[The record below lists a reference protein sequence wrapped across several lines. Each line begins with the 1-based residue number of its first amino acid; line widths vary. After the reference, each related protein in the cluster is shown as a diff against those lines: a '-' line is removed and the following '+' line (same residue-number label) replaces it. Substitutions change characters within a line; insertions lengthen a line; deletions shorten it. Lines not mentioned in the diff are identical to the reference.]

1 MRVLIVVFFVAFSG
15 LVAADTSET
24 TSYVP
29 LELAPQTEAE
39 RLIAPIE
46 LHTVEELESM
56 LTTVES
62 RYSHS
67 RVDGPVMMVL
77 HGSEINTFIK
87 DNYSRY
93 QSVVQKST
101 ELTEKG
107 VVQIEICERW
117 LDANNISR
125 SRLQPF
131 VKTVEYGPARLQQ
144 LVNDQY
150 TYF

>member
-1 MRVLIVVFFVAFSG
+1 MRVLVAALFVALSG
-15 LVAADTSET
+15 VVVADTIEEA
-24 TSYVP
+24 SYVSS
-29 LELAPQTEAE
+29 ELAPQTDAK
-39 RLIAPIE
+39 RLIVPIE

-56 LTTVES
+56 LTAVES
-62 RYSHS
+62 RYSHNHI
-67 RVDGPVMMVL
+67 DGPVMMVL

-87 DNYSRY
+87 DNYARY

-131 VKTVEYGPARLQQ
+131 VKTVEYGPARLQE